1 MAHKPMC
8 VALEKAM
15 GALVSLLTHARAGI
29 VYQASVASVPQR
41 EAQQGV
47 QADIFANASIMAN
60 FILVNQR
67 RAMEAVALETA
78 PV

>member
-41 EAQQGV
+41 VARLLVLVENSV
-47 QADIFANASIMAN
+47 SKYITPM
-60 FILVNQR
+60 FI
-67 RAMEAVALETA
+67 
-78 PV
+78 

>member
-15 GALVSLLTHARAGI
+15 GTLVSLLTHARAGI

-41 EAQQGV
+41 EARLLV
-47 QADIFANASIMAN
+47 LVENSVSKYITPM
-60 FILVNQR
+60 FI
-67 RAMEAVALETA
+67 
-78 PV
+78 